1 MIDYT
6 VHFPLEILDGGG
18 FESLTSDQVTE
29 VVKYNIKSTLLTC
42 KGERPFLPDF
52 GFCMRSYLFEFPSE
66 NLLEVM
72 RQRIIKQLAEYVSY
86 IRVSFVQ
93 LGIAKNNPNMLKIL
107 IKYSISEVNI
117 EDLFEL
123 DVELSEPK

>member
-1 MIDYT
+1 
-6 VHFPLEILDGGG
+6 
-18 FESLTSDQVTE
+18 
-29 VVKYNIKSTLLTC
+29 
-42 KGERPFLPDF
+42 
-52 GFCMRSYLFEFPSE
+52 MRSYLFEFPSE